1 MFYHAYE
8 GYLEHAFPADELM
21 PQLCKGRWRFPNGH
35 VEHRGTLDDGFG
47 KCVSSFTVAQCPS
60 TALRVVMVSRSP
72 LSHCSYSLTLVDAL
86 DSLVVRR
93 PVISALPAVVS

>member
-21 PQLCKGRWRFPNGH
+21 PQSCKGRWRFPNGH

-47 KCVSSFTVAQCPS
+47 KCVSSS
-60 TALRVVMVSRSP
+60 TALRVVTVSR
-72 LSHCSYSLTLVDAL
+72 
-86 DSLVVRR
+86 
-93 PVISALPAVVS
+93 

>member
-21 PQLCKGRWRFPNGH
+21 PQSCKGRWRFPNGH

-47 KCVSSFTVAQCPS
+47 KCVSSSFTVAQCSS
-60 TALRVVMVSRSP
+60 TALRVVTVAR
-72 LSHCSYSLTLVDAL
+72 
-86 DSLVVRR
+86 
-93 PVISALPAVVS
+93 